1 MGWLRTFYGSSI
13 GKKITVAATGVIM
26 VLFLIGHMMGNL
38 LIFEGPG
45 EAGEPARLNQYAEI
59 LRFEPLVLWIIRL
72 ALLGAVVLHVITVI
86 QLSLENRRA
95 RAVQYAVKKPQAATL
110 SSRTMLWGG
119 FLVGAFIVF
128 HILHFT
134 TGTINSAQYEHL
146 KPYHNV
152 VASFR
157 NPIFAGLYMLA
168 MIVIFFHLNHGIQS
182 GFETLGVTHPRY
194 VALVRKGGPILAF
207 VIAAGFLLVPLA
219 VLAGWV
225 K

>member
-1 MGWLRTFYGSSI
+1 MGWLSTFYRSSI
-13 GKKITVAATGVIM
+13 GKKITVAVTGVIM

-38 LIFEGPG
+38 LLFEGPG
-45 EAGEPARLNQYAEI
+45 QAGEPARLNQYAEL
-59 LRFEPLVLWIIRL
+59 LRFEPVMLWIIRL
-72 ALLGAVVLHVITVI
+72 VLLATVVLHVITVI
-86 QLSLENRRA
+86 QLSLENNRA
-95 RAVQYAVKKPQAATL
+95 RNVKYAVKKHQAATV

-119 FLVGAFIVF
+119 FIVAAFIVF

-134 TGTINSAQYEHL
+134 TGTIYSAHYEHL

-152 VASFR
+152 ITSFQ
-157 NPIFAGLYMLA
+157 NPIFAGLYILA
-168 MIVIFFHLNHGIQS
+168 MVVIFFHLNHGIKS

-194 VALVRKGGPILAF
+194 VNLVRLGGPILALL
-207 VIAAGFLLVPLA
+207 IAAGFLLVPLA

>member
-1 MGWLRTFYGSSI
+1 MGWLKTFYGSSI

-38 LIFEGPG
+38 LLFEGPG
-45 EAGEPARLNQYAEI
+45 HGGEPARLNQYAEI

-72 ALLGAVVLHVITVI
+72 VLLGTVILHVITII
-86 QLSLENRRA
+86 QLSLENSRA
-95 RAVQYAVKKPQAATL
+95 RNARYAVTKRQAATL

-119 FLVGAFIVF
+119 FVVAAFIVF

-134 TGTINSAQYEHL
+134 TGTIDSAAYEHL

-152 VASFR
+152 VTSFQ
-157 NPIFAGLYMLA
+157 NPVFALIYIVA
-168 MIVIFFHLNHGIQS
+168 MIVIFFHLNHGIKS

-194 VALVRKGGPILAF
+194 VNLVRMGGPVLAF